1 MHNRADVAENNLQ
14 DVVVKLP
21 RALSA
26 RAGEQRQIRVTGR
39 TVREVIADLEQ
50 HHPGLAFHICYES
63 GDLRRYVNVFVE
75 QDEVRSLQGLD
86 TPVPHGSTIHIL
98 HSVAGG

>member
-1 MHNRADVAENNLQ
+1 MHNRADVTESSLQ

-21 RALSA
+21 RVLSA
-26 RAGEQRQIRVTGR
+26 RAGEQRQVRVAGG

-63 GDLRRYVNVFVE
+63 GDLRRYVNVFVG

-86 TPVPHGSTIHIL
+86 TPVPRGSTIHII